1 MTNKIYILAII
12 LFCSIA
18 TFGQVPEQ
26 NNQII
31 LKLKNEI
38 TGSTKSSC
46 KQSSIGYS
54 KVDSLNQLFHAIKIK
69 KQLTGRKSKKY
80 IYIIQFPE
88 GTNIQQIIDEYY
100 KTGEIE
106 YAEPNNKGSGGGT
119 QEIVPNDQYYF
130 RQWALQNDGTF
141 SLSPAVTGA
150 DIQMEDAWGI
160 EQGDSNII
168 VGIIDSGTKL
178 NHPEFSGRIWKNYND
193 IPNNGIDDDANGF
206 VDDVT
211 GWDFANSDND
221 PSDDEGHGT
230 NVAGIIGANGD
241 NAIGY
246 AGVDWNCKLMILKGI
261 DNTNFGLYS
270 WWAEAIYYAVDNGAK
285 VLNMSL
291 GGSGPSTTLE
301 DAVDYALNNN
311 VVVVVSMMNENTGEV
326 YYPAG
331 FNGVIAVGSTDA
343 DDNRSDP
350 FFWSETSGSNYGNH
364 ISVTAPGNF
373 IYGLNYQSNS
383 NYGSYWGGTSQAT
396 PHVAG
401 LASLLLAQ
409 NPNRTPAQI
418 KSIIEATAE
427 DQVGNST
434 EDTPGFDQYYG
445 HGRINAFNA
454 LSVLNR
460 INTHGFQDADLEVF
474 PNPASQN
481 FTLTFPASAKQ
492 VQILNSLGQSLL
504 IKNVEGQTMGNF
516 QLTENGIYHVQVLT
530 DKRTISKR
538 LVVCN

>member
-46 KQSSIGYS
+46 KQSSIGNS

-69 KQLTGRKSKKY
+69 KQSTGRKSKKY

-454 LSVLNR
+454 LSVLNS